1 MYILLVLCSTSVHL
15 TFLNRK
21 QLDDR
26 DIGSPKRVPKQ
37 EIKRGRGRGRE
48 RKIEGGKREGEE
60 RGGREGGEG
69 GEAQVMGLVDV
80 TVRITGGSQSP
91 EQLSRRD
98 FPSFEYTNMFQ
109 YAHVFVYRSFI
120 LGGKYQIFQGI
131 DTLDPI
137 KPHGNGG
144 RIGALP
150 TQRNTGFGSISQVTE
165 NRLFVCPNWHL

>member
-80 TVRITGGSQSP
+80 TVRITGGSLQEGLP
-91 EQLSRRD
+91 FVRI
-98 FPSFEYTNMFQ
+98 YK
-109 YAHVFVYRSFI
+109 HV
-120 LGGKYQIFQGI
+120 
-131 DTLDPI
+131 PI
-137 KPHGNGG
+137 CPCFC
-144 RIGALP
+144 ISLFY
-150 TQRNTGFGSISQVTE
+150 FG
-165 NRLFVCPNWHL
+165 W